1 MHEHTFVAEDYAQI
15 LADIENRQQFQK
27 IDRIVQFPF
36 SPPVSL
42 NLIGTSIK

>member
-1 MHEHTFVAEDYAQI
+1 MHEHIFVAEDYPQI

-42 NLIGTSIK
+42 NLTSTGIK